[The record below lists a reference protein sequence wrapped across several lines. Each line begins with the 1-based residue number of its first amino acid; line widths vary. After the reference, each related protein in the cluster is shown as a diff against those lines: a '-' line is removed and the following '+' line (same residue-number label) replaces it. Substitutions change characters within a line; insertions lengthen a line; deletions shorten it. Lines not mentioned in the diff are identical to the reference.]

1 MDDEKK
7 KKSLSDELFSSDD
20 FFKPPSEDIFGTPV
34 SKPTPKKEAP
44 RRPTTHRKSLSDELG
59 EDFLK
64 PPVDIPLVEHLDE
77 SLPASLEESLPPPSA
92 PAVRVKTMAEPPTAA
107 GTGIALGLGIA
118 AAIAVF
124 GGGAFYYFVLRP
136 PSSPKATATTSPAPP
151 KPSVPEAPRIP
162 VAQPQP
168 APPAP
173 TAQPAPTAPPVATA
187 PVETP
192 RPALPPPTTKVEKPK
207 FTLLIGEYKSEGDLA
222 NARRK
227 AEDIGL
233 DTAVSKKSSSS
244 EAYYL
249 VLNPSASP
257 DEANAV
263 YLKLSIMGYEAK
275 ASGSTVKVGPY
286 SSLMDAL
293 AAKGKLNSAGYPS
306 KPDVSSTTETTYRLT
321 GGKFVTKE
329 EAKDTATS
337 LGRNGISAKIVP
349 IGQ

>member
-20 FFKPPSEDIFGTPV
+20 FFKAPEDDIFSTPAP
-34 SKPTPKKEAP
+34 KPTTKKEVPKK
-44 RRPTTHRKSLSDELG
+44 PTTQRKSLSDELG
-59 EDFLK
+59 DAFLQ
-64 PPVDIPLVEHLDE
+64 PPMDIPLVENLSE
-77 SLPASLEESLPPPSA
+77 SLPASMEESLPPPSA
-92 PAVRVKTMAEPPTAA
+92 PAVKVKTMVQAPTAA
-107 GTGIALGLGIA
+107 RSGLVIGIGIA
-118 AAIAVF
+118 AFVAVV
-124 GGGAFYYFVLRP
+124 GGIAFYFFVLRP
-136 PSSPKATATTSPAPP
+136 PSSPMATATTSPAPP
-151 KPSVPEAPRIP
+151 KPSAPEAPRIP
-162 VAQPQP
+162 IAQP
-168 APPAP
+168 
-173 TAQPAPTAPPVATA
+173 QPAPTAPPVATA

-222 NARRK
+222 NAKKK

-233 DTAVSKKSSSS
+233 DTTVSKKTSSS

-257 DEANAV
+257 DEANAL

-286 SSLMDAL
+286 ASLMDAL
-293 AAKGKLNSAGYPS
+293 ATKGKLNSAGYPS
-306 KPDVSSTTETTYRLT
+306 KPDVSSTSETTYRLT